1 MLNTSQFGSVDVA
14 LQLDALRDALVD
26 AGASQASA
34 AKAAEEV
41 AGYDNRI
48 AAIDTRLA
56 VLMVMVGGLYV
67 IGAPAVWLIVRVAFK
82 VGALG

>member
-1 MLNTSQFGSVDVA
+1 VNVA
-14 LQLDALRDALVD
+14 LQLGALRDALVD

-34 AKAAEEV
+34 VKAAEEV

-67 IGAPAVWLIVRVAFK
+67 IGAPAVWLIVRVASK